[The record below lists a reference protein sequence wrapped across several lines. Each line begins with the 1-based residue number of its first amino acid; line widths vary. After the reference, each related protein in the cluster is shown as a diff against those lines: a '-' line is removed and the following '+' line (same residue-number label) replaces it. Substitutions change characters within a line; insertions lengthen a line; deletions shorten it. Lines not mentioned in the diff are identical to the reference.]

1 MIRKKGFTLVEL
13 LVVVAILGILAAVGI
28 PQFNS
33 YLWKVRVNTTANNH
47 QSAVRVINIELARC
61 NITGSINLRD
71 KSGKIKTFD
80 CNVSAK
86 ELADPFIVHLNQIFY
101 NPFEG
106 GCAWNI
112 NWCKSSMFDTDT
124 SDGTPSR
131 PGMSYLTA
139 KDEDTL
145 FIITAIDHGDFRQS
159 TISTVE

>member
-1 MIRKKGFTLVEL
+1 MYEVSYQVRFLIIKYCLGLWRR
-13 LVVVAILGILAAVGI
+13 VAL
-28 PQFNS
+28 
-33 YLWKVRVNTTANNH
+33 
-47 QSAVRVINIELARC
+47 
-61 NITGSINLRD
+61 
-71 KSGKIKTFD
+71 IKTFD

-159 TISTVE
+159 TIRKEE